1 MNKKESLILVMA
13 CVASLLLPPVVDG
26 QNVQPI
32 ALKDAVNTALRSS
45 REVTLAQAKYNA
57 AETTVGVNRSVFQPN
72 LYTGS
77 GAAWTYGFPLTP
89 GGAAPS
95 IINVSYIQSVFNPLQ
110 TAQVRASQ
118 ERKEEQRLELE
129 KTRNTVALQTISAY
143 LELGKVRHSLEL
155 LQNERQSNTRVITLT
170 EQRVKEGFELPIE
183 ANKAE
188 LAASRTELRIVQ
200 LQNQES
206 QLQQQLAM
214 SMGLPPLQ
222 RIEVSTDSL
231 GLQTTDREA
240 DVIDRAVQASL
251 VLRQDEFE
259 RRANQ
264 HLVAGEIGTKW
275 PTIDLVG
282 EYGLYCTCNNFQKF
296 YTQFQANNLAAGLQ
310 IRIPLISSQRSSNI
324 AYARSQLAVSE
335 IQLRNRRQTVEI
347 EASRQYQKLREAEAT
362 REVARLDLKVA
373 QENLKE
379 IQANFQQDRASLRD
393 VERARSEENEKWLA
407 FLDSDYD
414 RQKAQ
419 LELLSTTGDLSKVYQ

>member
-1 MNKKESLILVMA
+1 MNKKESLILGMA
-13 CVASLLLPPVVDG
+13 CMASLLLSSVVDG
-26 QNVQPI
+26 QNLQPI

-45 REVTLAQAKYNA
+45 REVALAQAKYSA

-72 LYTGS
+72 LFTGS
-77 GAAWTYGFPLTP
+77 GAAWTYGFPVTP

-95 IINVSYIQSVFNPLQ
+95 IINVSYIQTVFNPLQ

-155 LQNERQSNTRVITLT
+155 LQNERQSNARIITLT

-183 ANKAE
+183 ADKAE
-188 LAASRTELRIVQ
+188 LSASKTELRIVQ

-206 QLQQQLAM
+206 QLQQQLAAA
-214 SMGLPPLQ
+214 MGLAPTQ

-240 DVIDRAVQASL
+240 DIIDRAVQASL

-259 RRANQ
+259 RRAKQ
-264 HLVAGEIGTKW
+264 HLVVGEIATKW

-282 EYGLYCTCNNFQKF
+282 EYGLYCTCNNFQKY

-310 IRIPLISSQRSSNI
+310 IRIPLISSQRSSNV

-335 IQLRNRRQTVEI
+335 MQLRNRRQTVEL
-347 EASRQYQKLREAEAT
+347 EASRQYQKSREAEAA

-373 QENLKE
+373 QEYLKE
-379 IQANFQQDRASLRD
+379 IQANFQQDRANLRD

-419 LELLSTTGDLSKVYQ
+419 LELLSTTGDLSKIYQ